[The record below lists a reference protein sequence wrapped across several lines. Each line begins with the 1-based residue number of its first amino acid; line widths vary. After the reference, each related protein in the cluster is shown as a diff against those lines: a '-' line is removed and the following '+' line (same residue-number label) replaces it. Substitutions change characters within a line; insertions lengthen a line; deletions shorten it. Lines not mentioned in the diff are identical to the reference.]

1 VTLSPSVA
9 FVILI
14 SPKEEKK
21 KTYTREQE
29 ARKKLYEKLGLG
41 CNFLGKGLSVY
52 IDRKGD
58 R

>member
-29 ARKKLYEKLGLG
+29 ARKKLYEKLGLA
-41 CNFLGKGLSVY
+41 CVY